1 MVGMHIAN
9 TLKTA
14 VAYAFFGAVAVTATV
29 PSAHAQPQYDSKLA
43 KFLADRAASQLGA
56 LRDGFAMSDVP
67 ALAETGQF
75 PDGADIAPFDA
86 RQTGAVERELP
97 PLPRTDVRIVYAG

>member
-1 MVGMHIAN
+1 MHIAN

-14 VAYAFFGAVAVTATV
+14 VAYALFGAVAVTATV
-29 PSAHAQPQYDSKLA
+29 PPAHAQPQFDSKLA

-56 LRDGFAMSDVP
+56 LRDGFAIVGRSGSRGD
-67 ALAETGQF
+67 GRI
-75 PDGADIAPFDA
+75 PDGANTAPFDA